1 MLVDLFYRG
10 SFWVLLPDR
19 TAILLAFYATTI
31 SCLQET
37 VILYDSHFLL
47 NKWSTIITCLHII
60 KWLLEEKTILGKLW
74 SLSSGKDNMVILW
87 KITSIISSKRIGKEN
102 KTDKIKSAISFILE
116 KKLSNFKT
124 NSPGVNDLRFRSN
137 ASNRFFSNS
146 FWQIWL
152 NLLNYLAA
160 YMYLWNR
167 FIKCQIKFQMKCS
180 LDTKVWWTFHS

>member
-47 NKWSTIITCLHII
+47 RGSTIITCLHII

-74 SLSSGKDNMVILW
+74 SLSSGKDNMVILLEISS
-87 KITSIISSKRIGKEN
+87 ITSSKRIWKEKQN
-102 KTDKIKSAISFILE
+102 RWIKKAIPFISKSQWSKILVYLKYKLGDSIRYRQVQWTSENIEILS
-116 KKLSNFKT
+116 KK
-124 NSPGVNDLRFRSN
+124 
-137 ASNRFFSNS
+137 
-146 FWQIWL
+146 
-152 NLLNYLAA
+152 
-160 YMYLWNR
+160 
-167 FIKCQIKFQMKCS
+167 
-180 LDTKVWWTFHS
+180 